1 VDNDQAAIET
11 TLVDLATGDQTEPE
25 DTSVLAAALQ
35 RIFAEAM
42 HPEDAVAGFNS
53 SM

>member
-1 VDNDQAAIET
+1 VDNDQDAIET
-11 TLVDLATGDQTEPE
+11 SLVDLATGLATEPE

-35 RIFAEAM
+35 RIFTEAM

-53 SM
+53 SL